1 MWLKSL
7 HIWQIW
13 ENWLDLGPIKKG
25 FGQNL
30 DYSHQFWSLQ
40 YKNCTTIIHA
50 GDGLFVCS
58 TQKTSLMGATK
69 KPLDTYWGLKAC
81 VTCKT
86 APFMRKVQMQW
97 SCGVHQSVEH
107 LYFFAMEFLW
117 ESGRRLLYDIWL
129 DMLIWTLLV
138 FFSWLF
144 KAVDVIFA
152 SGNYT

>member
-58 TQKTSLMGATK
+58 MQKTSLMGATK

-86 APFMRKVQMQW
+86 ATFMRKVQLQW
-97 SCGVHQSVEH
+97 SCGVHQSVDH
-107 LYFFAMEFLW
+107 LYFFCNGVFCEIQAVDC
-117 ESGRRLLYDIWL
+117 SKRL
-129 DMLIWTLLV
+129 DMLVWTLSV
-138 FFSWLF
+138 FFFWLF
-144 KAVDVIFA
+144 EPVEVIFVLD
-152 SGNYT
+152 GCIK